1 VIPSIEVRGLRKQY
15 GKKIALHGLSFS
27 VEEGELFCLLGPPGA
42 GKTTTL
48 RLIAGLDRPDEGDIL
63 MDGRSIEDV
72 PPQHRDLAMVFE
84 DMALYPH
91 MTGLGNIAHGLYL
104 RKIGKEEVHRRVEEM
119 AELLRIGHL
128 LSRYPQTYSGG
139 ERRRVA
145 LARGL
150 ARRPKVLLLD
160 QALSGLDAKIR
171 QEMTGEIKALQQEI
185 GQTMVYATH
194 DFEEGAAMADRCL
207 VVRSGQGVQL
217 DDPQT
222 LYVSPDTPF
231 VAGIIGSPAMN
242 LVPCRMESANGNVR
256 FVNPAFRFEVPLSF
270 EEGREVVLGIRPEHM
285 RITESG
291 GTFPA
296 TVEVIQTRGL
306 ERIVDLRVG
315 DGLNLKTIVSAEIDL
330 ELGQT
335 VQAVISPDRIY
346 VFDARTGRRL
356 LPHPRDPAP
365 GRGDQSSS
373 GEE

>member
-1 VIPSIEVRGLRKQY
+1 MPSIEVRNLRKQY
-15 GKKIALHGLSFS
+15 GRKIALQGLSFS
-27 VEEGELFCLLGPPGA
+27 VDEGELFCLLGPPGA

-48 RLIAGLDRPDEGDIL
+48 RLIAGLDRPDEGEIL
-63 MDGRSIEDV
+63 MDGRRIEDV

-104 RKIGKEEVHRRVEEM
+104 RKIGKEEVLRRVEEM

-185 GQTMVYATH
+185 GQTMIYATH

-207 VVRSGQGVQL
+207 IVRSGQGVQL

-231 VAGIIGSPAMN
+231 VAGIIGSPSMN
-242 LVPCRMESANGNVR
+242 LVPCRVEPADGNVR
-256 FVNPAFRFEVPLSF
+256 FVNPAFRFELPLSL
-270 EEGREVVLGIRPEHM
+270 EGEGEVVLGIRPEHM
-285 RITESG
+285 RVASSG
-291 GTFPA
+291 GTFRA

-315 DGLNLKTIVSAEIDL
+315 DGVNLKTVVSAEIDL
-330 ELGQT
+330 ALGQT
-335 VQAVISPDRIY
+335 VEAVISPDRVY
-346 VFDARTGRRL
+346 VFDAGTERRL
-356 LPHPRDPAP
+356 FPQPLERSPNRQRDSTPR
-365 GRGDQSSS
+365 
-373 GEE
+373 EE